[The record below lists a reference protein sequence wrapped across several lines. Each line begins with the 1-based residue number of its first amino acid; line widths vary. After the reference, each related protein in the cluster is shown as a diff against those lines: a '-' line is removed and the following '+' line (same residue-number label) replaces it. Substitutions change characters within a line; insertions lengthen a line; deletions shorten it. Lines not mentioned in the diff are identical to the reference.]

1 MAALNKTNIGV
12 AFAGAALAFAL
23 TGFAGSSQRERQ
35 RAPRHLSLLIGAG
48 NYKFAGEWK
57 DLRNL
62 KGPRTDVRR
71 MQHTLRRW
79 GFRDDPSSQRVLV
92 DQQASKAGM
101 EDAFRWLASQATDSG
116 DVVVIYYSGHGSWA
130 PDASIDAIRTLDEA
144 RSVPGDTFDE
154 GLVPWDARDPHNARQ
169 LLLDD
174 EINALLARLG
184 TGNVTMIVDACFS
197 GTITRGSPD
206 TSSTAPVARG
216 PRPPP
221 FVALGSS
228 EILEAGR
235 RPTHTLLTAASSSQL
250 AYEKAFHPGA
260 VVSGVFTRHLAEA
273 LDGASPSTRFDDL
286 LQQVRTKVGQG
297 QTPQLEG
304 DRTARIFKVGAGAKV
319 PARGYSLV
327 VGAGSGRVGLDAG
340 ALHGVRFGAV
350 YDVFGPGE
358 TEFQGGR
365 LAQVQVD
372 SIFEA
377 SSFARILPGAS
388 AIPRAAR
395 ATLSRVPVGA
405 MALDRLRVF
414 VNPSARALR
423 DSLGRV
429 EWIQIT
435 DQPGRAMAE
444 LRRRGDAYQLVVEGH
459 ELPPL
464 LGDISSGRATPV
476 GPDSVRGYHGDLRA
490 LCAPLRRAY
499 SIAAMSL
506 IRNDQPPPNLK
517 VDVRVLPAGSGPP
530 SRRALASVDTM
541 LIGRRYDIWVWV
553 EIPDEAVQRS
563 SLYLTVGFAGYSGAP
578 AVIWPRTPGQARL
591 TPEQLN
597 GPVLLRGGVSPS
609 LPEGIESIKAVV
621 SSDPYNLHSLMSGL
635 PRCPFAADATRDV
648 VRGAADADE
657 AVVTGWTAATRRVEI
672 YSR

>member
-1 MAALNKTNIGV
+1 MTRAV
-12 AFAGAALAFAL
+12 AFVGAALALTL
-23 TGFAGSSQRERQ
+23 TGFTGADERERQ

-48 NYKFAGEWK
+48 SYKHAAEWK
-57 DLRNL
+57 DLKNL
-62 KGPRTDVRR
+62 AGPRTDVRR

-92 DQQASKAGM
+92 DQQASKAGI
-101 EDAFRWLASQATDSG
+101 EEAFRWLASLATDSS

-130 PDASIDAIRTLDEA
+130 PDAAIDAVRTLDEA
-144 RSVPGDTFDE
+144 RSVPGDTYDE

-174 EINALLARLG
+174 EINALLGRLG

-197 GTITRGSPD
+197 GTVTRGSPD

-221 FVALGSS
+221 FVALGSG
-228 EILEAGR
+228 EMLEAGR
-235 RPTHTLLTAASSSQL
+235 RPSHTLLTAASSSEL
-250 AYEKAFHPGA
+250 AYEKTFHPGA

-273 LDGASPSTRFDDL
+273 LDGASPSTRLDDL

-304 DRTARIFKVGAGAKV
+304 DRAARIFKVGAGSKI

-327 VGAGSGRVGLDAG
+327 VPAGPGRVGLDAG
-340 ALHGVRFGAV
+340 ALHGVRKGAV
-350 YDVFGPGE
+350 YDVFGPDE
-358 TEFQGGR
+358 TDFRGGR
-365 LAQVQVD
+365 IAQVRVD

-377 SSFARILPGAS
+377 SSFARILPGGS

-414 VNPSARALR
+414 VNPTSRALR
-423 DSLGRV
+423 DSLARV
-429 EWIQIT
+429 EWIQVT

-444 LRRRGDAYQLVVEGH
+444 VRRRGDAYQVVVEGH

-464 LGDISSGRATPV
+464 AGDISAGRATPV
-476 GPDSVRGYHGDLRA
+476 GPDSARGYHGNLRA
-490 LCAPLRRAY
+490 LCTPLRRAY
-499 SIAAMSL
+499 SIAAMNL
-506 IRNDQPPPNLK
+506 VRNDQPPPNLK
-517 VDVRVLPAGSGPP
+517 VDVRVLRAGSARPT
-530 SRRALASVDTM
+530 SFARSTVDTM
-541 LIGRRYDIWVWV
+541 IAGRHYDIWVWV

-563 SLYLTVGFAGYSGAP
+563 ALYLTAGYAGYSVVP
-578 AVIWPRTPGQARL
+578 AVIRPRTPSQTRL
-591 TPEQLN
+591 TPEELN
-597 GPVLLRGGVSPS
+597 QPVLLRGGVS

-621 SSDPYNLHSLMSGL
+621 SSDPYNLHSLVSAL
-635 PRCPFAADATRDV
+635 PRCPITADAIRDA
-648 VRGAADADE
+648 VRGPTDADE
-657 AVVTGWTAATRRVEI
+657 AVVTGWTAVTRRVEI